1 MIRRVA
7 GLGVLLA
14 FSLWGVAT
22 AQAQTASDYAQ
33 GVTVSGTTA
42 TIFFNPTSTTTTWT
56 DVHYA
61 VNGGALQNLR
71 MARDA
76 STGKE
81 TQQVL
86 QAVSSGNTISYSF
99 TYNKGT
105 PAYDTSTFTYTV
117 GSSTPPTSPTPAA
130 GQVCFFTDI
139 NYGGTSLCTSASSTW
154 VGSAWNDVISS
165 VKVSAGTQVVLY
177 GDVNY
182 GGGTLTLTADT
193 PSLVPQGFND
203 ATSSYKISAVATGGT
218 WNKQTTFNIVNG
230 TNNAYDNAHV
240 FWAIIGKDW
249 TTGKFVYVNTAGQLI
264 PMSTADNGAL
274 TKNGVTYTNYFHTIA
289 QAGSVTIPPINSA
302 RLMLS
307 VGTPMYIRVN
317 QDINGNIGYAGA
329 NIENP
334 TDPNID
340 VTFDFMEMAIVPDTG
355 FYGNTTRVD
364 QFGFPVKLRL
374 QGLGGFDQTVGETAT
389 RASLFSA
396 WASAVPA
403 QFQSLAQAPY
413 SPYRII
419 APAHATFNAG
429 QANANYLD
437 SYIQGLWTKYASQ
450 TLTFTDQQGTFTG
463 HVVGGKFQFTDGQ
476 GTYTIQRAPTTAEAL
491 LGSGVLNDATG
502 QTPGTAGY
510 DKQLQIQAQ
519 LCAAINRHIVEDPAH
534 WYTPSFFYATPSNSY
549 SKFWHDHS
557 LNGLSYGF
565 AYDDVGGFSSS
576 LHTAAPTIATVT
588 VGW

>member
-7 GLGVLLA
+7 GLAVLLA
-14 FSLWGVAT
+14 FSLWRA
-22 AQAQTASDYAQ
+22 APAAAQTAADYTQ
-33 GVTVSGTTA
+33 GVTVSGSTA
-42 TIFFNPTSTTTTWT
+42 TIFFNPASSTTTWT
-56 DVHYA
+56 DVHYN
-61 VNGGALQNLR
+61 VNGGAQQNLR

-76 STGKE
+76 STGNE

-86 QAVSSGNTISYSF
+86 QAVSAGNVINYSF

-105 PAYDTSTFTYTV
+105 PAYDTPTYSYTV
-117 GSSTPPTSPTPAA
+117 GSASTSPTPAA
-130 GQVCFFTDI
+130 GQVCFFSDI
-139 NYGGTSLCTSASSTW
+139 NYGGNSMCTGASSSW

-193 PSLVPQGFND
+193 PNLVSLNFND
-203 ATSSYKISAVATGGT
+203 VTSSYKISATSTGGT

-230 TNNAYDNAHV
+230 THNAYDNAHV

-249 TTGKFVYVNTAGQLI
+249 TTGKFVWVDTNGNLI

-302 RLMLS
+302 RMMLS
-307 VGTPMYIRVN
+307 VGGPMYIRVN
-317 QDINGNIGYAGA
+317 QDVNGNIGYAGA

-334 TDPNID
+334 SDPNID
-340 VTFDFMEMAIVPDTG
+340 VTFDFMEMAILPTTG

-364 QFGFPVKLRL
+364 QFGFPLTLRL
-374 QGLGGFDQTVGETAT
+374 QGLGGYDQTVGETAT

-396 WASAVPA
+396 WTSTVPA

-413 SPYRII
+413 SPYRIV
-419 APAHATFNAG
+419 APAHGTFGTGGPNAH
-429 QANANYLD
+429 YLD
-437 SYIQGLWTKYASQ
+437 AYIQGLWTKYASQ
-450 TLTFTDQQGTFTG
+450 SLTFTDQQGTFTG
-463 HVVGGKFQFTDGQ
+463 HVVNGQFQFTDGQ
-476 GTYTIQRAPTTAEAL
+476 GTYIIQRAPTTQEAL

-502 QTPGTAGY
+502 QTPGTPGY

-534 WYTPSFFYATPSNSY
+534 WYTPSYFYASPSNSY

-557 LNGLSYGF
+557 LNALSYGF

-576 LHTAAPTIATVT
+576 LHTEAPTVATVT